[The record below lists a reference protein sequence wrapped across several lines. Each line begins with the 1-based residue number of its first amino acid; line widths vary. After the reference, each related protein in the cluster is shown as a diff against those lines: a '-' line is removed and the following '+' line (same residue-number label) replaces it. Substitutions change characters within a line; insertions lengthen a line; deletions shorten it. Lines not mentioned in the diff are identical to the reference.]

1 MLWNKHVYILFCR
14 FSKIILPFISTAKD
28 GWFFWQRKYKLI
40 NFKDHSNIDNKFDK
54 YKVICKG
61 EHLTPGIYSEGL
73 LGIEN
78 TRTKQ
83 QFVIVNSTAYII
95 KFLEQLEFDF

>member
-1 MLWNKHVYILFCR
+1 MSDQIEVGD
-14 FSKIILPFISTAKD
+14 FIKVVNTGGVFPCYNEWAQ
-28 GWFFWQRKYKLI
+28 FHKLI
-40 NFKDHSNIDNKFDK
+40 NFKDLSNIDNKFDK

-61 EHLTPGIYSEGL
+61 EHLTPGVCYCSGGII
-73 LGIEN
+73 GIEN